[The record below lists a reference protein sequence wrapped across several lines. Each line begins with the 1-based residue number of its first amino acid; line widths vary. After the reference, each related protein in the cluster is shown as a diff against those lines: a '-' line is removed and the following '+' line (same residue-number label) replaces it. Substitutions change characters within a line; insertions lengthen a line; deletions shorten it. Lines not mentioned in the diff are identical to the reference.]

1 MLRHLVV
8 LFLHKI
14 SIVTNYLIII
24 IYCKCKHDF
33 GGSLTDSWISVNP
46 WSEVIC
52 LRRVYTILSRS
63 WIVIVSGLNT
73 SNKWCYRDFDR
84 VFERT
89 ANFSTQWCA
98 WYEKLRFSDFQKSSL
113 SVYCLSVLCTRCV
126 EVNTIFFFTSSTMI
140 FTDSL
145 HSADFGLM
153 LHDGK
158 ICMKR
163 AIIIY
168 DWVSIHNNHAERMQG
183 NKALAVS

>member
-52 LRRVYTILSRS
+52 LRRVYTILCRS

-73 SNKWCYRDFDR
+73 SNKWCYRDFDS

-98 WYEKLRFSDFQKSSL
+98 RYEKLRFSDFQKSSL
-113 SVYCLSVLCTRCV
+113 SVYCLSMLCTRCV
-126 EVNTIFFFTSSTMI
+126 EVNTIFFFY
-140 FTDSL
+140 L
-145 HSADFGLM
+145 EYYDFHWFIALSRFWSHAPWWKNMHEEG
-153 LHDGK
+153 
-158 ICMKR
+158 
-163 AIIIY
+163 Y
-168 DWVSIHNNHAERMQG
+168 NHLWLG
-183 NKALAVS
+183 VYK

>member
-1 MLRHLVV
+1 MLSSAVSTLQTSDATEI
-8 LFLHKI
+8 LTAFLEEQ
-14 SIVTNYLIII
+14 LIFLRSGV
-24 IYCKCKHDF
+24 HDMK
-33 GGSLTDSWISVNP
+33 SL
-46 WSEVIC
+46 
-52 LRRVYTILSRS
+52 
-63 WIVIVSGLNT
+63 
-73 SNKWCYRDFDR
+73 
-84 VFERT
+84 
-89 ANFSTQWCA
+89 
-98 WYEKLRFSDFQKSSL
+98 DFQTWNKSSL
-113 SVYCLSVLCTRCV
+113 SVYCLSMLCTRCV

-168 DWVSIHNNHAERMQG
+168 DWVSIHNKHAERMQG